1 MKIRYLTRSEI
12 DTGRWDTCIEHSTTP
27 LIYAM
32 SRYLDI
38 VSPDWA
44 GLVGNDYEAVMP
56 LPRRYKWGI
65 PYFCQPPYCQ
75 QLGLFDS
82 TKTAGDLINDFVKKI
97 PFRPYR
103 LKLNYRHRP
112 KNCIEQPNYVLSLKD
127 SYENIAKGFNN
138 NTLRNIDKA
147 RRNGVVVEMYH
158 RLTQSDNGVDI
169 AEVDGFLNF
178 YLSVSKPYN
187 VADSRI
193 ICQLLTEGYS
203 EGYVAFLYAYNAE
216 GKPIAGLALLLRANR
231 LIYFCPVSNEEG
243 KAVSA
248 MFLII
253 DDIIRKY
260 AQTDMV
266 LDFEG
271 SAIEGIARFY
281 RGFGAKLEPYFL
293 IKRFL

>member
-12 DTGRWDTCIEHSTTP
+12 DTGRWDTCVGQSANP
-27 LIYAM
+27 LIYAK
-32 SRYLDI
+32 SWYLDI
-38 VSPDWA
+38 VSPNWG
-44 GLVGNDYEAVMP
+44 GLVGDDYKAVMP
-56 LPRRYKWGI
+56 LPKRYKWGLS
-65 PYFCQPPYCQ
+65 YFGQPPYCQ
-75 QLGLFDS
+75 QLGLFSS
-82 TKTAGDLINDFVKKI
+82 TETESDLIDNFIEKI

-147 RRNGVVVEMYH
+147 RRNGVGIKTYH
-158 RLTQSDNGVDI
+158 LLPQSDSNTDI
-169 AEVDGFLNF
+169 AEADGFLNF

-193 ICQLLTEGYS
+193 ISQLLMEGYRRG
-203 EGYVAFLYAYNAE
+203 EVNFHFAYNSKNE
-216 GKPIAGLALLLRANR
+216 PIAGLALLLSAKR
-231 LIYFCPVSNEEG
+231 LIYLCPVSNAEG
-243 KAVSA
+243 KAMSA

-253 DDIIRKY
+253 NDIIHSY
-260 AQTDMV
+260 AQTDTL

-271 SAIEGIARFY
+271 SAIESIARFY
-281 RGFGAKLEPYFL
+281 RGFGAGLEPYFL